1 MNLSDV
7 IDAAVAVQEYEVGDV
22 VVPSS
27 SFGSMQLGD
36 TNCVELFNN
45 GFDTV
50 VNQTV
55 SGCLVHE
62 DPESFLIKLETI
74 ETIER

>member
-1 MNLSDV
+1 MDLRLSKA

-22 VVPSS
+22 VVPAS

-36 TNCVELFNN
+36 STCVELFNN
-45 GFDTV
+45 GFDEV

-55 SGCLVHE
+55 SGCLVHA
-62 DPESFLIKLETI
+62 DPEAILINFETTEEI
-74 ETIER
+74 